1 MDIVHTALA
10 VTSRRLPQTPR
21 RPDPTRVHSE
31 PVSVSCVHSLCLLQ
45 DLMELRAELQEQL
58 LAQEEL
64 EEMLRRRERELTA
77 LKGALK
83 EEVASHDQEVD
94 KLKEQNQKEISRLQ
108 ASLEEAQ
115 QVGLSL
121 LRLRSPPHPSP
132 PPSPPPPLL
141 HTLRGGGDKAGG
153 RRLFVSIQSSVV
165 PEALK

>member
-1 MDIVHTALA
+1 
-10 VTSRRLPQTPR
+10 
-21 RPDPTRVHSE
+21 
-31 PVSVSCVHSLCLLQ
+31 
-45 DLMELRAELQEQL
+45 MELRAELQEQL

-132 PPSPPPPLL
+132 PPSPVLL
-141 HTLRGGGDKAGG
+141 PTLRGGGDKAGG
-153 RRLFVSIQSSVV
+153 RRLFGSIQSSVV